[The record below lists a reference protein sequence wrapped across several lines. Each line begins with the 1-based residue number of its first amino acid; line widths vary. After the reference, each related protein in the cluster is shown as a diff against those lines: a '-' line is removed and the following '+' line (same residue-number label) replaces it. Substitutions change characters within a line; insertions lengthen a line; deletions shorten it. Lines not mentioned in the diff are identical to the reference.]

1 MKIDSEKEYLSVGE
15 VSKRS
20 GVTISAIHFYEAK
33 GLLRS
38 YRNQGNQRR
47 FHRRELRVLSYIKVA
62 QTIGLSLEEIK
73 EAFKAIDKKR
83 PNEADWRKLGKSW
96 DEVLSKKL
104 ELIVRM
110 KSQLGQCIGCGCLSL
125 KDCPLRN
132 PNDELSNKGSGPLLL
147 HGAAS
152 KE

>member
-1 MKIDSEKEYLSVGE
+1 MDSEKEYLSVGE
-15 VSKRS
+15 ISKRS
-20 GVTISAIHFYEAK
+20 GVTVSAIHFYETK

-38 YRNQGNQRR
+38 HRNKGNQRR

-73 EAFKAIDKKR
+73 QAFKAIEKKER
-83 PNEADWRKLGKSW
+83 PSESDWKKLGKVW
-96 DEVLSKKL
+96 DTVLTEKLILIKK
-104 ELIVRM
+104 V

-132 PNDELSNKGSGPLLL
+132 PEDELSKKGSGPLLL
-147 HGAAS
+147 IPS
-152 KE
+152 K